1 MSIVLLTN
9 RSNRGETLAHLIQ
22 RAGLHL
28 SLVVVEDPSLRY
40 ADVKPSVKQR
50 LRTVIGPLY
59 RFVKGQLTL
68 SATQRKA
75 LELEHECLQQANQ
88 KVDDYIAQ
96 LGVKGRPEGVDYLE
110 TPSLKEAAV
119 VTAIAKC
126 KPSLCVVLGT
136 SIIKPRILAIPS
148 MGTINAHTSILP
160 EYRGSR
166 SEFWQCYNE
175 DYANVGIT
183 LHLVESS
190 VDTGGILFQ
199 QKQEVDARPEPY
211 DLRANNTIATLS
223 NYVPVIIQYLN
234 GNLDP
239 RPQGES
245 KTPTYRFR
253 DITEEKRIALY
264 TRLLGR

>member
-1 MSIVLLTN
+1 MGIVLLTN
-9 RSNRGETLAHLIQ
+9 RSNRGEALAHLIK
-22 RAGLHL
+22 RAGLDL
-28 SLVVVEDPSLRY
+28 SLVVVEDPQLRHTE
-40 ADVKPSVKQR
+40 VQPSPMHR
-50 LRTVIGPLY
+50 LRTIIGPFY
-59 RFVKGQLTL
+59 RFVRGQLTL

-75 LELEHECLQQANQ
+75 LELERECQQRANR
-88 KVDDYIAQ
+88 KVDDHIAQ
-96 LGVKGRPEGVDYLE
+96 LNIIGRPDGVEYLE
-110 TPSLKEAAV
+110 TPSLNEANV

-175 DYANVGIT
+175 DFSHVGIT
-183 LHLVESS
+183 LHLVEPS
-190 VDTGGILFQ
+190 VDTGSILFQ
-199 QKQEVDARPEPY
+199 QKQEVDTGPEPF

-264 TRLLGR
+264 TRLIGR